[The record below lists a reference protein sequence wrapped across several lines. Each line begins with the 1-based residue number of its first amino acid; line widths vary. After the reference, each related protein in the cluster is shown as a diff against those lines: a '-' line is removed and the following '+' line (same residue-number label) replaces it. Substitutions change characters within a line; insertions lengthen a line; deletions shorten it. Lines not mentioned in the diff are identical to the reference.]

1 MQKQTI
7 ALTFIAAEMDAI
19 NILPIFTWS
28 SMSNPMHLLLI
39 NLFNAIFM

>member
-19 NILPIFTWS
+19 NIILCLHEVQWVIQCTFY
-28 SMSNPMHLLLI
+28 
-39 NLFNAIFM
+39 